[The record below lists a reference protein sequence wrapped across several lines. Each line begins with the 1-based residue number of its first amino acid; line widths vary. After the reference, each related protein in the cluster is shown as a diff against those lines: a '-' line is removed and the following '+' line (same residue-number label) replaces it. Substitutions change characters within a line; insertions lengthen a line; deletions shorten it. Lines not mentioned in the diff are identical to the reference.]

1 MRPLTCICLLCLA
14 LASCRTVR
22 TVHVPVETVRTARD
36 TVRIISLRTDT
47 VMRLDSVSLMQR
59 GDTIMLEHRRIDLR
73 VRTLRDTVRLATH
86 DTARIREPYPVETVR
101 EVPRPLT
108 RWQQVRIHAGEAAM
122 LAAIALLA
130 WLMLRKR
137 LHKP

>member
-1 MRPLTCICLLCLA
+1 MRHLTCICLLCLV

-36 TVRIISLRTDT
+36 TVRLISLRTDT
-47 VMRLDSVSLMQR
+47 VMTLDSVSRSQR
-59 GDTIMLEHRRIDLR
+59 GDTIIMERWRTDLR
-73 VRTLRDTVRLATH
+73 VRTLRDTVRLASR
-86 DTARIREPYPVETVR
+86 DTVSIREPYPVEIVK

-122 LAAIALLA
+122 LAALVLLA
-130 WLMLRKR
+130 WLLLRKR
-137 LHKP
+137 LRKP

>member
-1 MRPLTCICLLCLA
+1 MRCLTCICLLCLV

-36 TVRIISLRTDT
+36 TARVISLRTDT
-47 VMRLDSVSLMQR
+47 VMRLDSVSLTQR
-59 GDTIMLEHRRIDLR
+59 GDTIMLERRSIDFR
-73 VRTLRDTVRLATH
+73 VRTLRDTVRLATR
-86 DTARIREPYPVETVR
+86 DTVRIREPYPVEVVR
-101 EVPRPLT
+101 EVPRTLT
-108 RWQQVRIHAGEAAM
+108 RWQKVRIHAGEAAM
-122 LAAIALLA
+122 LAAIVMLA